1 MTHPPAT
8 CELCGDTGLYSPS
21 AVPCPKGCSAEDI
34 VDRLRS
40 RDLDLSPD
48 WRDDADMHSWM
59 DTADALMSE
68 SAEYITNLR
77 KALSEAEQREK
88 DAKRIAVNAEAYGYG
103 HGIEVA
109 EKREKSARETALE
122 EAALRI
128 DCNCNER
135 CLSQSD
141 YCPKQNVAAIRD
153 LKDEV
158 R

>member
-1 MTHPPAT
+1 MTYPPAT

-21 AVPCPKGCSAEDI
+21 ALPCPKGCSAEDI
-34 VDRLRS
+34 VDRLRAH
-40 RDLDLSPD
+40 DLDLVPD

-77 KALSEAEQREK
+77 QALSEAEEREK
-88 DAKRIAVNAEAYGYG
+88 DARGKALEDAAK
-103 HGIEVA
+103 VA
-109 EKREKSARETALE
+109 ESWKAMPCDPQRHLGHRD
-122 EAALRI
+122 AAYAI
-128 DCNCNER
+128 
-135 CLSQSD
+135 S
-141 YCPKQNVAAIRD
+141 AAIRT